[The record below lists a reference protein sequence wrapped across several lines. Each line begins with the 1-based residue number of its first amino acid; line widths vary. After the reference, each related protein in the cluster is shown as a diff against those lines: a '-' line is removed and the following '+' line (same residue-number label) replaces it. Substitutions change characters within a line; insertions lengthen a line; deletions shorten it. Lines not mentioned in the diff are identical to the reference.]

1 MSVVVAS
8 ILFATLQMF
17 LPPSSSER
25 FVYTYYVALSA
36 SKIVFFV
43 HIKPELEESQP
54 LLSSPHK

>member
-25 FVYTYYVALSA
+25 FVSSHMCLQYRIFDIDTVLG
-36 SKIVFFV
+36 
-43 HIKPELEESQP
+43 ENQP
-54 LLSSPHK
+54 L